1 MEDKDTGDLFLLGL
15 PPFVSKP
22 SQSQSSVSKP
32 VFEHSQIPNPR
43 SPPIGKQVPNSTR
56 LTLVYSRK
64 KATIIEPVDL
74 NLPIVVIK
82 GTRTCTLHPLY
93 PLSHFVSYD
102 KLSSSHRNFLTSLDT
117 IAIPKTLFEAL
128 NSKKWKQAM
137 RVEMEA
143 LEKNRIWDVVEL
155 PSEKSPVGCKWVF
168 TIKYKVDGSLER

>member
-1 MEDKDTGDLFLLGL
+1 ML
-15 PPFVSKP
+15 
-22 SQSQSSVSKP
+22 
-32 VFEHSQIPNPR
+32 EHSQIPNPR

-64 KATIIEPVDL
+64 KATITKPVQESELATSYEVNNSSSPEISPDISDL

-93 PLSHFVSYD
+93 PLSHFVSYY

-168 TIKYKVDGSLER
+168 TVKYKVDGSLER